1 MKVRRQW
8 DSWEKYWVC
17 FSKIMRLEIVSGG
30 RWLWSSGLHCLHWGG
45 GKHLSTGP
53 ELTVNSDKPP
63 ASCPVSQQF
72 YPTQSGK
79 YGDEIND
86 ILFKR
91 YNLILNNFQ
100 RPRAVTIMICLSEVS
115 PLLGPVTPHQSVCG
129 MWGSTMVATH
139 PAMFYWDLTLA
150 GTDNNTIITGTASSL
165 LSPLSWPVVPWLWP
179 V

>member
-1 MKVRRQW
+1 MA
-8 DSWEKYWVC
+8 
-17 FSKIMRLEIVSGG
+17 GG
-30 RWLWSSGLHCLHWGG
+30 CGLHCLLWGG

-53 ELTVNSDKPP
+53 QLTVNSDKPP

-72 YPTQSGK
+72 YLTEFGK

-115 PLLGPVTPHQSVCG
+115 PLLGPVTPQPSPVRVCG

-139 PAMFYWDLTLA
+139 PAMFYSDLTLA

-165 LSPLSWPVVPWLWP
+165 LSPSLLSPGYDQSNPTDSSQCPHLARPDNKVNSKIMGIFHF
-179 V
+179 